1 MPTHLQHEVEKLK
14 KRLMDLTAVVK
25 QAVEDA
31 VTSVANRDCGLAQRI
46 LDGDRA
52 IDQTEVD
59 IEEECLKLFALYQP
73 VATDLRF
80 IVAVLKINND
90 IERVGDL
97 AVNIAERTLFLST
110 QPLLEAPFEFAEISK
125 KTLAM
130 LSGSLDALLQQ
141 NAKRARE
148 VRADDNDVD
157 AINRGMYVKISTA
170 IRENPDHVEQLLCYL
185 SVSRNLER
193 IADCATNIAEDV
205 IYLTEGEIVRHKPVY
220 PEG

>member
-14 KRLMDLTAVVK
+14 KRLIALTAVVEK
-25 QAVEDA
+25 ALEDA
-31 VTSVANRDCGLAQRI
+31 VASIANRDCDLAQKV

-52 IDQTEVD
+52 IDETEVD

-90 IERVGDL
+90 IERVGDM
-97 AVNIAERTLFLST
+97 AVNIAERTLFLCK
-110 QPLLEAPFEFAEISK
+110 QPPIKAPFAFAEISQ

-130 LSGSLDALLQQ
+130 LNGSLEALMQQ
-141 NAKRARE
+141 DPERARA
-148 VRADDNDVD
+148 VRAVDNDVD
-157 AINRGMYVKISTA
+157 AINRGMYTKISNA
-170 IRENPDHVEQLLCYL
+170 IRENPDDVEQLLCYL

-193 IADCATNIAEDV
+193 TADCATNIAEDV

-220 PEG
+220 PE

>member
-1 MPTHLQHEVEKLK
+1 MT
-14 KRLMDLTAVVK
+14 
-25 QAVEDA
+25 
-31 VTSVANRDCGLAQRI
+31 I
-46 LDGDRA
+46 
-52 IDQTEVD
+52 
-59 IEEECLKLFALYQP
+59 
-73 VATDLRF
+73 VATPPERELALLK
-80 IVAVLKINND
+80 AVGLD
-90 IERVGDL
+90 RLAPEQRDL
-97 AVNIAERTLFLST
+97 AVNLAERTLFLST

-130 LSGSLDALLQQ
+130 LSGSLGSLLQQ

-148 VRADDNDVD
+148 VRANDNDVD

-170 IRENPDHVEQLLCYL
+170 IRKNPDHVEQLLCYL

-193 IADCATNIAEDV
+193 IADCATNIAEAV

>member
-14 KRLMDLTAVVK
+14 TRLIDLTGVVEK
-25 QAVEDA
+25 AVENA
-31 VTSVANRDCGLAQRI
+31 VESIANRDCGLAQKVV
-46 LDGDRA
+46 DGDQA
-52 IDQTEVD
+52 IDQIEVD

-90 IERVGDL
+90 IERVGDM
-97 AVNIAERTLFLST
+97 AVNIAERTLFLSK
-110 QPLLEAPFEFAEISK
+110 QPPVKAPFEFAEISK
-125 KTLAM
+125 QALAM
-130 LSGSLDALLQQ
+130 LRQSLEALLQQ
-141 NAKRARE
+141 NTDRARE
-148 VRADDNDVD
+148 VRAVDNDVD
-157 AINRGMYVKISTA
+157 AINRGMYVKIGSA
-170 IRENPDHVEQLLCYL
+170 IRENPDHVEQMLCYL